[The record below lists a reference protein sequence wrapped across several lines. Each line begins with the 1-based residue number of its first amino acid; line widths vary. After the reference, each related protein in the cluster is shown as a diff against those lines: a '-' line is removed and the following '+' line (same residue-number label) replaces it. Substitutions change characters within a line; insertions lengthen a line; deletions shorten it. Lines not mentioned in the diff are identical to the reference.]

1 MEKNKNI
8 FTQPGAA
15 GKKPPQPGAAGNK
28 KNNLNPQRGAALNF
42 KPYLT
47 SRGDVLD
54 AARNL
59 ICGDR
64 AKTHGDASENFGNIA
79 DLWSVYLSRTIT
91 ARDVALMM
99 ALLKIARTKSGTAN
113 SDDIVDAIGY
123 LALGEEV
130 VSAPSQLGAE

>member
-1 MEKNKNI
+1 MEKNNN
-8 FTQPGAA
+8 FSLQP
-15 GKKPPQPGAAGNK
+15 
-28 KNNLNPQRGAALNF
+28 GAALNF
-42 KPYLT
+42 KSHST

-79 DLWSVYLSRTIT
+79 DLWSVYLGHTVT

-99 ALLKIARTKSGTAN
+99 ALLKIARTKSGDAN

-130 VSAPSQLGAE
+130 VSAPSQQGAE